1 MAATLLRDSTSRPLV
16 HYTIAELDA
25 LGLPDGFRYE
35 LVHGQLL
42 VSRLG
47 SLRHQRVAHRL
58 AICFDGYLRAAGPS
72 EVVAPGAILVG
83 DDSELQPDV
92 LVFPSPPGRSPD
104 WREVAAWWLVIEV
117 LSPSN
122 RDRELI
128 IKRDAYLE
136 FGVHEIWFVDPMAD
150 TVSIVRPRVADI
162 KLHAPETLRYQAPGA
177 PVALDIDLAEIFANR
192 ELFLADR

>member
-1 MAATLLRDSTSRPLV
+1 MAATVASVSRPLV

-25 LGLPDGFRYE
+25 LDLPDGVRYE

-42 VSRLG
+42 VSKLG

-58 AICFDGYLRAAGPS
+58 ATNLDGYIRASGPG

-92 LVFPSPPGRSPD
+92 LVFPSPRGRSPD
-104 WREVAAWWLVIEV
+104 WREVAAWWLVVEV

-122 RDRELI
+122 RDKDLI
-128 IKRDAYLE
+128 VKRDAYLE
-136 FGVHEIWFVDPMAD
+136 FGVHEIWFVDPIAD
-150 TVSIVRPRVADI
+150 TVSIVRPGVADVT
-162 KLHAPETLRYQAPGA
+162 LHSPDALRWQAPGA
-177 PVALDIDLAEIFANR
+177 PGGVDIDLAE
-192 ELFLADR
+192 LFADR